1 MSTAPQIRQTLDSW
15 LAPGA
20 SLPTPETVQ
29 GIRREWLALKPHLLT
44 SYWPIIEDRLSL
56 VESRIRLRNY

>member
-20 SLPTPETVQ
+20 SLPAPETVQ
-29 GIRREWLALKPHLLT
+29 EIRRQWQALKPKLHA

-56 VESRIRLRNY
+56 VDSLMRLRSY